1 MITINRH
8 TFANGLRLLH
18 HYDAATRMVAVNLLY
33 DVGSKDEDPACTG
46 LAHLCEHL
54 MFSGTE
60 SVPKYDTELQKAGGD
75 SNAWTNADL
84 TNYYETLPAHNIETA
99 LWVESDRLQHLAL
112 SEESVATQKNV
123 VIEEFKQRSLNVPYG
138 DLSHILNAAS
148 YKVHPYRW
156 PVLGLTTDHIAQVT
170 RQQVKDFFE
179 QHYSV
184 NNLIMCI
191 SGNVPFDQAVQLV
204 DKWFGAIPARS
215 IVQRNL
221 PVEPMQRQARFV
233 AKHSDVPQDL
243 LYITYHMCGR
253 RHPDY
258 QACDLLSDVLANGT
272 SSRFFRNVLMKT
284 QVFTDLDAAVTGS
297 IDPGLFLVRGKLR
310 QGCSFDEAQH
320 LVNAELC
327 NLVENGVS
335 QYEITKCTNKFHSH
349 LLFDNIG
356 YADKALRLCEYEHIS
371 TAEDFNTVVDKYKAL
386 TPEKVQ
392 AVAQQIFAPENAT
405 TLHYGPSVKE

>member
-1 MITINRH
+1 MITVNRH

-33 DVGSKDEDPACTG
+33 DVGSKDEDAQCTG

-54 MFSGTE
+54 MFTGTH

-75 SNAWTNADL
+75 SNAWTNADV
-84 TNYYETLPAHNIETA
+84 TNYYETLPAHNLETA
-99 LWVESDRLQHLAL
+99 LWLESDRLQHLAL
-112 SEESVATQKNV
+112 SEESVTTQKNV

-138 DLSHILNAAS
+138 DLSHILNGAS
-148 YKVHPYRW
+148 FKVHPYRW

-170 RQQVKDFFE
+170 PQVVRQFFE

-184 NNLIMCI
+184 NNLIMAI
-191 SGNVPFDQAVQLV
+191 SGNVTFDEAVKLV
-204 DKWFGAIPARS
+204 DKWFGSIPARS

-221 PVEPMQRQARFV
+221 PVEPVQRQARFV

-243 LYITYHMCGR
+243 LYITYHMCDR

-272 SSRFFRNVLMKT
+272 SSRFFRNVLMKSK
-284 QVFTDLDAAVTGS
+284 VFTDLDAAVTGS
-297 IDPGLFLVRGKLR
+297 IDPGLFLVRGKLS
-310 QGCSFDEAQH
+310 QGSTFEEAQR
-320 LVNAELC
+320 LVDAELHD
-327 NLVENGVS
+327 LVENGVS
-335 QYEITKCTNKFHSH
+335 QYEITKCTNKFHSR

-371 TAEDFNTVVDKYKAL
+371 VAEDVNEEIEKYKAL
-386 TPEKVQ
+386 TPEKVRT
-392 AVAQQIFAPENAT
+392 VARQIFAPENAT
-405 TLHYGPSVKE
+405 TLHYGPTVKE